1 MPSSLGDGS
10 TKPGDDL
17 IYCDFRSSQARL
29 TIDHQPVGS
38 DDLNVVYADEP
49 HDVAQIGRAEIDG
62 AIHCRPTRG
71 DGNDRALA
79 ILQRRELLRV
89 AGELSNDLGKPFVE
103 AKIGARIEGKIARRI
118 DMANGQFA
126 LVEKSREFTL
136 VPWRTAL
143 EKQIGKQASGIM
155 RADGINWRFGRLRAG
170 PEIS

>member
-1 MPSSLGDGS
+1 M
-10 TKPGDDL
+10 
-17 IYCDFRSSQARL
+17 
-29 TIDHQPVGS
+29 
-38 DDLNVVYADEP
+38 NVRRQWLVEQELAAGKGAGFTLR
-49 HDVAQIGRAEIDG
+49 HD
-62 AIHCRPTRG
+62 
-71 DGNDRALA
+71 ALA